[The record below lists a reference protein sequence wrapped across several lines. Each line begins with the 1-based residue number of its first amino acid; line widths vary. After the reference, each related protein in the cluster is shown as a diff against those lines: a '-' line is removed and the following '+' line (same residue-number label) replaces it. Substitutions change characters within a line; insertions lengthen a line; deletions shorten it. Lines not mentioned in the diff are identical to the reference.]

1 MILACSFDKK
11 VRLSTL
17 FFMSMANGNLGYV
30 PTAEATI
37 KGGYGA
43 DLSELSVNKN
53 TGQQHLKNVLK
64 SLIKMAVTLH

>member
-1 MILACSFDKK
+1 
-11 VRLSTL
+11 
-17 FFMSMANGNLGYV
+17 MSMANGNLGYV